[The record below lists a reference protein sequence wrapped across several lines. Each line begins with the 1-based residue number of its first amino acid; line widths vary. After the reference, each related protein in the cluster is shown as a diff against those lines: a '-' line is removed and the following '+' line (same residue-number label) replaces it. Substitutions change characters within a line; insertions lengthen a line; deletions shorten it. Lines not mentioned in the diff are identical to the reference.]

1 MLYSTKGMLG
11 GDDAAQAAGHRDHSG
26 GKLFGI
32 AQVDHD
38 RDSHG
43 AHSRHCGRGGAG
55 DSPVEQAG
63 DDDGTGHAANHI
75 AHEISKDVKEL
86 FGDAAPG
93 HNGAGQH
100 KHGDGQQSQAVDAAH
115 HLPQDH
121 DQIGREGVV
130 HDPGQ
135 DGADAH
141 GDRDGQAEEQDDKK
155 QDKKD
160 HG

>member
-1 MLYSTKGMLG
+1 MPAMNISPTEVPAEVLYSTKGMLG
-11 GDDAAQAAGHRDHSG
+11 GMMQPRPPATVTTAVE
-26 GKLFGI
+26 KLFGI

-63 DDDGTGHAANHI
+63 DDDGTGHAADHI
-75 AHEISKDVKEL
+75 AHKISKDVKEF

-135 DGADAH
+135 GWS
-141 GDRDGQAEEQDDKK
+141 
-155 QDKKD
+155 
-160 HG
+160 